1 MSEFARARV
10 VLSAIGMVAAFGAA
24 ACGTSTKDTVAST
37 SASSPSASAATSASA
52 TAAAPGSGTSNSK
65 NYVVTTSS
73 ITAATPDGVGT
84 WTLKLETISG
94 GDQKVADAFN
104 DAVKASA
111 QRMLEATKSHAQPAP
126 GETWNF
132 ETTPKISFSKAAVSE
147 LITGVYYAQQAAHPV
162 NTFGSVVID
171 SRSGNPITL
180 KELFTDEQKGLERL
194 SQQTRQLLPGVLGN
208 GSAPMPD
215 EPGNAPLAANFAN
228 WIPTPQGIEINFD
241 DGQFAQNAPGH
252 GMPPLTIPWSAVEDL
267 LAPGMAE
274 LRQS

>member
-1 MSEFARARV
+1 MSELTRARV
-10 VLSAIGMVAAFGAA
+10 IFGAIGVVVALGTA
-24 ACGTSTKDTVAST
+24 ACGTSTKDTATST
-37 SASSPSASAATSASA
+37 SASSSSASAATSASA
-52 TAAAPGSGTSNSK
+52 VTPAPASGTSNSQ
-65 NYVVTTSS
+65 NYTVTTSS
-73 ITAATPDGVGT
+73 TTSATPDGVGT
-84 WTLKLETISG
+84 WTLKLQTISG

-126 GETWNF
+126 GATWNF
-132 ETTPKISFSKAAVSE
+132 ETTPKVSFSKAAVSE
-147 LITGVYYAQQAAHPV
+147 LLTGVYYAQQAAHPV

-171 SRSGNPITL
+171 SRSGSPITF
-180 KELFTDEQKGLERL
+180 KELFVDEQKGLERL
-194 SQQTRQLLPGVLGN
+194 SQQTKQLLPGVLGN

-241 DGQFAQNAPGH
+241 DGQFAH
-252 GMPPLTIPWSAVEDL
+252 GMPPLTIPWSAVDDL
-267 LAPGMAE
+267 LAPGMAD